1 MIQQKAPIVLIIISS
16 WMAVFLLQSCGRK
29 QTNEKPSFYNA
40 FHPGKKW
47 FDTDSVH
54 INAHG
59 GGILWYN
66 GIYYWFGEHKT
77 AGKGGNTALVG
88 IRCYSSK
95 DLYNWKNEGIALAVD
110 DDPESDIAKGCVM
123 ERPKVIY
130 NKKTAKFVMWF
141 HLELKGQGYS
151 SARTGVAVSDNI
163 TGPYRYLRSYRP
175 NAGILPMNV
184 PEELLKMRFRED
196 LKWWTP
202 EWREAVHKGLFV
214 QRDFEQG
221 QMSRDMTLFVD
232 DDGTAYHIHASEENL
247 TLHISKL
254 SEDYTSFSNKWVRVL
269 PGGHN
274 EAPAMFKY
282 NNKYFLLTS
291 GCTGW
296 EPNAARSFVAK
307 SIWGP
312 WEPLGNPCVG
322 KDAEITFYSQ
332 STYVLQL
339 QDKDNAFIFMADRW
353 VPQNPIDGRYVW
365 LPLRFEGERPVIK
378 WQNDWD
384 LSLFD

>member
-1 MIQQKAPIVLIIISS
+1 M
-16 WMAVFLLQSCGRK
+16 
-29 QTNEKPSFYNA
+29 
-40 FHPGKKW
+40 
-47 FDTDSVH
+47 
-54 INAHG
+54 
-59 GGILWYN
+59 
-66 GIYYWFGEHKT
+66 
-77 AGKGGNTALVG
+77 
-88 IRCYSSK
+88 
-95 DLYNWKNEGIALAVD
+95 
-110 DDPESDIAKGCVM
+110 
-123 ERPKVIY
+123 
-130 NKKTAKFVMWF
+130 
-141 HLELKGQGYS
+141 ELKGQGYS

-163 TGPYRYLRSYRP
+163 TGPYRYLCSYRP

-184 PEELLKMRFRED
+184 PEELTKMRFRED

-202 EWREAVHKGLFV
+202 EWMEAVHKGLFV

-247 TLHISKL
+247 TLHISEL
-254 SEDYTSFSNKWVRVL
+254 SEDYTSFSQKWVRVL

-332 STYVLQL
+332 STFVLQL

-378 WQNDWD
+378 WQNEWD
-384 LSLFD
+384 LSLFN